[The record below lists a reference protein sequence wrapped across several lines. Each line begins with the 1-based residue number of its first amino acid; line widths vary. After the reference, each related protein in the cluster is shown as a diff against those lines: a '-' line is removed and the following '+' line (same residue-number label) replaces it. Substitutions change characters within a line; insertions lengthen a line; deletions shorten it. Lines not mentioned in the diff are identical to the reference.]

1 MLIRCARCQAI
12 FSVQEGLAGPVQRAF
27 RVECGRC
34 QAVFDAQA
42 GQLPEAPRTPPP
54 RRIPTPV
61 PFQRPVTVAVPAG
74 PQLTVER
81 RATPEE
87 MAGMGPLRPAIYG
100 PVARQ
105 SPLTRGGAVAIAL
118 LAVAALVAMLVLG
131 RVRGSAPPA
140 EQAIDRAGGG
150 TGRR

>member
-34 QAVFDAQA
+34 QAVFDAQS

-61 PFQRPVTVAVPAG
+61 PLQRPVTVALPAG
-74 PQLTVER
+74 PQLAVER
-81 RATPEE
+81 HAGPEE
-87 MAGMGPLRPAIYG
+87 MADMGPLRAAIYG
-100 PVARQ
+100 PVARHN
-105 SPLTRGGAVAIAL
+105 PLTRGGAVAIAL
-118 LAVAALVAMLVLG
+118 LAVAALIAMLVLG
-131 RVRGSAPPA
+131 RTRGSREPVAPA
-140 EQAIDRAGGG
+140 EQTSAGQ
-150 TGRR
+150 

>member
-1 MLIRCARCQAI
+1 VLIRCARCQAV

-34 QAVFDAQA
+34 RAVFDAQS

-61 PFQRPVTVAVPAG
+61 PLQRPVTVALPAG
-74 PQLTVER
+74 PQLAVER
-81 RATPEE
+81 HASPEE
-87 MAGMGPLRPAIYG
+87 MADMGPLRPAIYG
-100 PVARQ
+100 PVARHN
-105 SPLTRGGAVAIAL
+105 PLTLGGAVAIGV

-131 RVRGSAPPA
+131 RTGGWARPA
-140 EQAIDRAGGG
+140 EQGVGRANGGPDR
-150 TGRR
+150 R